1 MKTLP
6 KSLPQTSLRFWYW
19 LIAVLSAAVLVAF
32 VYTAM
37 QQNYRQAAND
47 PQIQYVEDLTKALDE
62 GAASAEALGGGNM
75 VDPRSSLA
83 PFLIVAGEDKK
94 VVTSTIQIDGNTP
107 GLPEQ
112 VLEAAKK
119 GQQRVTWK
127 PHKDASIA
135 LVVQQ
140 FKGEK
145 PGFLLVG
152 RSMKETDKRV
162 RQLMYFSIATWAI
175 LTALISIAFLIRP
188 KNKGA
193 ATVNTA
199 ASSVPAAV
207 DTVEATL
214 AAEDKKASTK
224 NVQEAKKQPGKKKT
238 PAKKTSGK
246 KKAE

>member
-19 LIAVLSAAVLVAF
+19 LIAVVSAAVLVAF
-32 VYTAM
+32 VYTAV

-47 PQIQYVEDLTKALDE
+47 PQVQYVEDLTKALDE

-107 GLPEQ
+107 GLPEH

-162 RQLMYFSIATWAI
+162 GQLLYFSIATWAI
-175 LTALISIAFLIRP
+175 LTALITLAFLIRP
-188 KNKGA
+188 KNKSA
-193 ATVNTA
+193 DSDSLSTRA
-199 ASSVPAAV
+199 SVPAEV

-214 AAEDKKASTK
+214 ATADEKSSTK
-224 NVQEAKKQPGKKKT
+224 DAKKPTKTAKKKT
-238 PAKKTSGK
+238 STKKS